1 MYYILIRMMSTD
13 YYMHLMRGPMGG
25 DSIDTHIKKLNRLGN
40 QYSRSNGACSLARA
54 MKLYEIVWKLQIE
67 MRGEQDPRSLNAY
80 MNVYRIEDRVN
91 KAKIGRKNSQMLNKK
106 KQKLAELN
114 NAEKNQ
120 MFKK

>member
-1 MYYILIRMMSTD
+1 MYYILTIIMSIE
-13 YYMHLMRGPMGG
+13 YYTHLMRGPMGG
-25 DSIDTHIKKLNRLGN
+25 DGVDTHIKKLNGLAN
-40 QYSRSNGACSLARA
+40 QYSRNNGARSLARA
-54 MKLYEIVWKLQIE
+54 INLYNIAWKLQIE

-91 KAKIGRKNSQMLNKK
+91 KAKIGRKNSQMLNKT

-114 NAEKNQ
+114 NAEKKQ